1 MNLSHPWSWYKNGE
15 GVRWKLDRQIHRIR
29 EVVLKTRIGAFGF
42 AQHTDIGTLSMLTAS
57 CPVTQSLRWS
67 FLKSVD
73 SSKRSELESIFW
85 ATLEFRIEVLP
96 TQNFPF
102 RVVIEGNFF
111 FFWHRDSQVHREP
124 IHHERHHVFST
135 TTDQLQY
142 GRWDAVS
149 LWSKLASWWFF
160 WCSNPSWIFRVFKWP
175 AFFRGV
181 KRPTR

>member
-73 SSKRSELESIFW
+73 SSKRSELESICL

-111 FFWHRDSQVHREP
+111 FLTP
-124 IHHERHHVFST
+124 
-135 TTDQLQY
+135 
-142 GRWDAVS
+142 
-149 LWSKLASWWFF
+149 WFTG
-160 WCSNPSWIFRVFKWP
+160 PSWAYSSWKASCLQHHNGPAPIRPLGCCITLVETRELVIFLVLKSLMDF
-175 AFFRGV
+175 
-181 KRPTR
+181 